1 MVNKMA
7 KEEINI
13 KELNIYEKMSFITTE
28 MAVIEKKLQVEMT
41 KTKSYKAVS
50 ERDVLDNVKPLE
62 EKYRVYSY
70 PLKREIIDK
79 DTLVKETEYNGNITR
94 TNTLFMRLSTIYR
107 FVNMDKPEEFIDID
121 TYGDGLDTGDKA
133 PGKAMTYADKYA
145 LMKAYKIST
154 GDDPDKDAS
163 PENGYKKSKTI
174 RKSDEE
180 INLDITKDFM
190 ELVNETETDINDLLK
205 HYGVDNYNLLS
216 DEQKI
221 NAIGVMKKKLEKRG

>member
-1 MVNKMA
+1 MTNTTDKKIDVKD
-7 KEEINI
+7 
-13 KELNIYEKMSFITTE
+13 LNIYEKMSLITTE
-28 MAVIEKKLQVEMT
+28 MAVIEKNLKVAVNA
-41 KTKSYKAVS
+41 KNSYKAVS

-62 EKYRVYSY
+62 AKYRVYSY
-70 PLKREIIDK
+70 PLKREITDK

-94 TNTLFMRLSTIYR
+94 TNTLFMRLNTIYR
-107 FVNMDKPEEFIDID
+107 FINIDKPDEYIDID
-121 TYGDGLDTGDKA
+121 TFGDGLDTGDKA

-154 GDDPDKDAS
+154 GDDPDKEAS
-163 PENGYKKSKTI
+163 PEQGYRKTKTI
-174 RKSDEE
+174 RKGDEE

-190 ELVNETETDINDLLK
+190 ELLNETETDIDELLK

-221 NAIGVMKKKLEKRG
+221 DAIGVMKKKLEKRG

>member
-1 MVNKMA
+1 MNKMA

>member
-1 MVNKMA
+1 MA
-7 KEEINI
+7 NTTDNT
-13 KELNIYEKMSFITTE
+13 KELNIYEKMSLITTE

-62 EKYRVYSY
+62 SKYRVYSY
-70 PLKREIIDK
+70 PLKREITDK
-79 DTLVKETEYNGNITR
+79 DTLVKETEYNGNVTR
-94 TNTLFMRLSTIYR
+94 TNTLFMRLSTVYR
-107 FVNMDKPEEFIDID
+107 FINMDKPEEYIDID
-121 TYGDGLDTGDKA
+121 TFGDGLDTGDKA

-154 GDDPDKDAS
+154 GDDPDKEAS
-163 PENGYKKSKTI
+163 PEQGYKKSKTI
-174 RKSDEE
+174 RKGDEE

-190 ELVNETETDINDLLK
+190 ELLNETGTDMDRLLNN
-205 HYGVDNYNLLS
+205 YGVDNYNLLT

-221 NAIGVMKKKLEKRG
+221 DAIGIMKKKLK

>member
-1 MVNKMA
+1 MNKME
-7 KEEINI
+7 KEEINV
-13 KELNIYEKMSFITTE
+13 KELNIYEKMSLITTE

-190 ELVNETETDINDLLK
+190 ELVNETETDINELLK
-205 HYGVDNYNLLS
+205 HYGVDNYNLLT